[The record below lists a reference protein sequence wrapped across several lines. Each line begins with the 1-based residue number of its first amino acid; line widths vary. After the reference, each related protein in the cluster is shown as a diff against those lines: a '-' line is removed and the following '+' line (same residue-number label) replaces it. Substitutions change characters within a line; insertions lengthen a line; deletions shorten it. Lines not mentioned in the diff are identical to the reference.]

1 MALTQMA
8 RSVSHLLR
16 SGAELRLHQFRQ
28 PFEEE
33 TAIYQNGDAPNSHVL
48 APERKAP
55 SFLHTLRMVERAYSL
70 GADVRLMMAIAIID
84 VNTQV
89 PQLPG
94 EHSNCP
100 RLAQRD
106 FTCCDVGNG
115 AGMRF
120 DRPRWAIPPVA

>member
-1 MALTQMA
+1 MTEALNVALTQMA

-55 SFLHTLRMVERAYSL
+55 SFLHTLRIVERAYSR
-70 GADVRLMMAIAIID
+70 GADVGSMMAIVIID
-84 VNTQV
+84 VNSHMRE
-89 PQLPG
+89 P
-94 EHSNCP
+94 SND
-100 RLAQRD
+100 LSAD
-106 FTCCDVGNG
+106 G
-115 AGMRF
+115 
-120 DRPRWAIPPVA
+120 